1 MKLKLET
8 INELQQT
15 ILILKD
21 IYDDVRVID
30 PISKKILLDKNFN
43 VIENKLCYE
52 ICDFPKSC
60 KNCIGMRAHNQKK
73 SFVKLSFVG
82 EELFLITSIPKII
95 EDKLFIIEVFKLIED
110 ILVIDG
116 LKFKNKA
123 EVKNYVEELDN
134 VIIRDENTEIYNK
147 MYTYERLPTDIC
159 LAKEYKKNIYI
170 MMLEISKLENIEDIA
185 MEFATFNAISSIER
199 IINKNYDWISKID
212 ENKFLIAVIRENV
225 DMCDKVLHLIMEQL
239 KEKSNK
245 NNGLKYSLSYF
256 NSRYDFN
263 DTLED
268 SEQLIKRIISSMKR
282 YNV

>member
-225 DMCDKVLHLIMEQL
+225 DMCDKVLNLIMEQL